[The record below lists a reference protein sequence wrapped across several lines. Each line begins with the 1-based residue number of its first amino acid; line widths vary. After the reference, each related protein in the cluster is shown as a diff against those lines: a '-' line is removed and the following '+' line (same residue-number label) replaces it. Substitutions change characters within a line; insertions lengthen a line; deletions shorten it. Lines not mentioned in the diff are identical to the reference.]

1 MAALRKGWYCKDIT
15 IIIYQP
21 IVILFLISNGN
32 IYTHKKFQIVV
43 TAKIYTLE
51 IPFCG
56 CINQC
61 VQNLVPARICTFES
75 TLRADHSLQLSPCYF
90 FFFLNYLCYYYIN
103 IASCSK
109 VYFLSFSYIPV
120 VSINLPDHFLR
131 VGR

>member
-90 FFFLNYLCYYYIN
+90 FFFFTIYAIIISILL
-103 IASCSK
+103 
-109 VYFLSFSYIPV
+109 PV
-120 VSINLPDHFLR
+120 VKFTFWVFHIFLLFPSIYPIIF
-131 VGR
+131 